1 MKKYTNNSKKIKD
14 LDAKIWK
21 MNTKKTLAIER
32 ENKAIATRRK
42 ITDKIQALQEERK
55 TALYGTNKR
64 YGDKVYKKK
73 RK

>member
-1 MKKYTNNSKKIKD
+1 MKKYAKDSKKIKD

-21 MNTKKTLAIER
+21 MNTKKATAREK
-32 ENKAIATRRK
+32 ENKAIATRKK

-64 YGDKVYKKK
+64 YGDRFYKKK
-73 RK
+73 K